1 MTIDQSGGQPMKNRT
16 KEEETEE
23 EEEGEEQEEQ
33 EEESFVG
40 EPSRNRKPR
49 PVRRRRVSTNTTTNL
64 IDQDQEQE
72 QEQDDDLF
80 SDDPAHP
87 SHHDDI
93 DDRPS
98 RNNPFFFG
106 QPDDKLEPYQMKHD
120 DSVKWVYT
128 PSTLTAAA
136 IGTSVLA
143 SLAYNSH
150 IFPRSFRSHLGV
162 ISGVTVFLVFCM
174 LNFRDGPF
182 RRPHPAF
189 WRIVLGLNL
198 LYVMLLSF
206 LYWTDKSTARELI
219 RYFDPSLGVPLP
231 EKSYA
236 EHCEFTPTNVW
247 QGIDIFCLAHSL
259 GWFAKAVVL
268 RDHWFCWI
276 LSVGFEV
283 MEYSLQHHLPNF
295 AECWWDHWLLDVL
308 ICNWGGLWLGM
319 KTCEWLRVSPFSW
332 RGLGPVVVLNNNQ
345 INNNDN
351 NLSSTATTRRRAAKY
366 AARQFTPHDWTE
378 FRWEGTKRFRN
389 YIATVA
395 LLTVFLLSELNVFYL
410 KSLLWLAPEHPIVIL
425 RLAAMFLWALPAVR
439 EYYDYAT
446 YTKRVKRMGSHAWL
460 SMATVILELLIVIKW
475 SKGEF
480 ESSFMPVKVKIFWS
494 ITLSLLILYP
504 AIKFG
509 LPTLKSYNQS
519 KLASNS
525 TSSAKYK
532 IKI

>member
-1 MTIDQSGGQPMKNRT
+1 MVSHPKRNTQPETQQHQSQNHTDLDPD
-16 KEEETEE
+16 
-23 EEEGEEQEEQ
+23 
-33 EEESFVG
+33 ESLD
-40 EPSRNRKPR
+40 ECP
-49 PVRRRRVSTNTTTNL
+49 
-64 IDQDQEQE
+64 
-72 QEQDDDLF
+72 F
-80 SDDPAHP
+80 SDDPTQMTSTLPAGQQQ
-87 SHHDDI
+87 
-93 DDRPS
+93 RE
-98 RNNPFFFG
+98 NPFFFG

-120 DSVKWVYT
+120 DSVKWVYR

-189 WRIVLGLNL
+189 WRIVLGMNL
-198 LYVMLLSF
+198 LYFMLLSF

-236 EHCEFTPTNVW
+236 EHCEFTPQNVW
-247 QGIDIFCLAHSL
+247 QGIDIFCVAHSV

-295 AECWWDHWLLDVL
+295 AECWWDHWILDVL

-332 RGLGPVVVLNNNQ
+332 RGLRPVVS
-345 INNNDN
+345 DG
-351 NLSSTATTRRRAAKY
+351 SSTSRRKAAKY
-366 AARQFTPHDWTE
+366 AAQQFTPHDWTE

-389 YIATVA
+389 YISTVA

-439 EYYDYAT
+439 EFYDYAT

-480 ESSFMPVKVKIFWS
+480 ERSVMPVKVKLFWS
-494 ITLSLLILYP
+494 VITVLLLLYP
-504 AIKFG
+504 TVKFAVPA
-509 LPTLKSYNQS
+509 LNHQS
-519 KLASNS
+519 HPKQSSSSSSCSHKEHLSVASS
-525 TSSAKYK
+525 KKRASSR
-532 IKI
+532 

>member
-1 MTIDQSGGQPMKNRT
+1 MSLLHRRT
-16 KEEETEE
+16 PQETLTD
-23 EEEGEEQEEQ
+23 
-33 EEESFVG
+33 
-40 EPSRNRKPR
+40 P
-49 PVRRRRVSTNTTTNL
+49 
-64 IDQDQEQE
+64 DQDESH
-72 QEQDDDLF
+72 DDCLF
-80 SDDPAHP
+80 SDDTSLYP
-87 SHHDDI
+87 SASHE
-93 DDRPS
+93 PNS
-98 RNNPFFFG
+98 NRNHNPFFFG

-120 DSVKWVYT
+120 DSVKWVYR

-136 IGTSVLA
+136 IGTSLLA

-150 IFPRSFRSHLGV
+150 IFPRSFQSHLGV

-198 LYVMLLSF
+198 LYFMLLSF
-206 LYWTDKSTARELI
+206 LYWTDKSSARELI

-236 EHCEFTPTNVW
+236 EHCEFTPQNVW

-295 AECWWDHWLLDVL
+295 AECWWDHWILDVL

-332 RGLGPVVVLNNNQ
+332 RGLRPVVS
-345 INNNDN
+345 DS
-351 NLSSTATTRRRAAKY
+351 SSTSRRRAAKY
-366 AARQFTPHDWTE
+366 AAQQFTPHDWTE

-389 YIATVA
+389 YISTVA

-475 SKGEF
+475 SEGEF
-480 ESSFMPVKVKIFWS
+480 ESSVMPVKVKIFWS
-494 ITLSLLILYP
+494 VIMVLLVLYP
-504 AIKFG
+504 TIKFG
-509 LPTLKSYNQS
+509 LPALKHHRHPKQTCS
-519 KLASNS
+519 KPISAS
-525 TSSAKYK
+525 SSSVAASSKNL
-532 IKI
+532 

>member
-1 MTIDQSGGQPMKNRT
+1 MYADCGL
-16 KEEETEE
+16 EYD
-23 EEEGEEQEEQ
+23 
-33 EEESFVG
+33 
-40 EPSRNRKPR
+40 PSNPA
-49 PVRRRRVSTNTTTNL
+49 STL
-64 IDQDQEQE
+64 HSQ
-72 QEQDDDLF
+72 
-80 SDDPAHP
+80 AHP
-87 SHHDDI
+87 SH
-93 DDRPS
+93 
-98 RNNPFFFG
+98 NPFFFG

-120 DSVKWVYT
+120 DSVKWVYR

-143 SLAYNSH
+143 ILAYNSH
-150 IFPRSFRSHLGV
+150 IFPSSFRSHLGV

-198 LYVMLLSF
+198 LYFMLLSF

-236 EHCEFTPTNVW
+236 ENCEFTPQNVW
-247 QGIDIFCLAHSL
+247 QGVDIFCLAHSL

-295 AECWWDHWLLDVL
+295 AECWWDHWILDVL

-319 KTCEWLRVSPFSW
+319 KTCEWLRVRPFSW
-332 RGLGPVVVLNNNQ
+332 RGLRPVAVEKNP
-345 INNNDN
+345 
-351 NLSSTATTRRRAAKY
+351 SASRRRAAKY
-366 AARQFTPHDWTE
+366 AAQQFTPHDWTE

-389 YIATVA
+389 YISTVA

-480 ESSFMPVKVKIFWS
+480 EESVMPVKVKIFWS
-494 ITLSLLILYP
+494 LILILLVLYP

-509 LPTLKSYNQS
+509 LPTLKHNHLKHPSSS
-519 KLASNS
+519 KKASRS
-525 TSSAKYK
+525 R
-532 IKI
+532 

>member
-1 MTIDQSGGQPMKNRT
+1 MAT
-16 KEEETEE
+16 
-23 EEEGEEQEEQ
+23 QEY
-33 EEESFVG
+33 
-40 EPSRNRKPR
+40 
-49 PVRRRRVSTNTTTNL
+49 
-64 IDQDQEQE
+64 
-72 QEQDDDLF
+72 QDD
-80 SDDPAHP
+80 P
-87 SHHDDI
+87 SLY
-93 DDRPS
+93 PS
-98 RNNPFFFG
+98 APNEPNSIRNHNPFFFG
-106 QPDDKLEPYQMKHD
+106 QPTDKLEPYQMKHD
-120 DSVKWVYT
+120 DSVKWVYR

-136 IGTSVLA
+136 IGTSLLA

-150 IFPRSFRSHLGV
+150 IFPRSFQSHLGV

-189 WRIVLGLNL
+189 WKKFHRRIVLGLNL
-198 LYVMLLSF
+198 LYFMLLSF
-206 LYWTDKSTARELI
+206 LYWTDKSSARELI

-236 EHCEFTPTNVW
+236 EHCEFTPQNVW

-259 GWFAKAVVL
+259 G
-268 RDHWFCWI
+268 WFCWI

-295 AECWWDHWLLDVL
+295 AECWWDHWILDVL

-332 RGLGPVVVLNNNQ
+332 RGLRPVVS
-345 INNNDN
+345 D
-351 NLSSTATTRRRAAKY
+351 SPSTSRRRAAKY
-366 AARQFTPHDWTE
+366 AAQQFTPHDWTE

-389 YIATVA
+389 YISTVA

-460 SMATVILELLIVIKW
+460 SMATVIVRE
-475 SKGEF
+475 
-480 ESSFMPVKVKIFWS
+480 
-494 ITLSLLILYP
+494 TY
-504 AIKFG
+504 
-509 LPTLKSYNQS
+509 
-519 KLASNS
+519 
-525 TSSAKYK
+525 
-532 IKI
+532 